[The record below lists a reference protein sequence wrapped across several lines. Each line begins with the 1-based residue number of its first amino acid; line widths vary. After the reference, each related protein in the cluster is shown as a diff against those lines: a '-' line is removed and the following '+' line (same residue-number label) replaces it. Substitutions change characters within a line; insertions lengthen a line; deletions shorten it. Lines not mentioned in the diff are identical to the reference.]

1 MEYWNDGFLEVI
13 LQYSNTPICLLAEV
27 HMKRSTERI
36 LVTHAGTL
44 PQPKDL
50 KEMLDAKNEGKP
62 YDHEAYSRRV
72 RSAVA
77 EGVRQQVDCGVDIV
91 NDGEL
96 GKPNFSRY
104 TRERLS
110 GFVEK
115 PAGPDFRPTSIFGR
129 DMIEFSEYF
138 NRGGRTSI
146 GHHSR
151 VFYCAEPLKYVGHAE
166 VKADI
171 ENLKAALQGKPIEE
185 AFLPAIAPGTM
196 EHWMKNE
203 YYPTDE
209 AYLFAIAD
217 AMHEEYKAIV
227 DAGFVLQIDD
237 PDLADAWQM
246 YPQMSVAEYRKYQEL
261 RISALNHGLR
271 DLPIDRV
278 RFHMCWGSYHGPHKY
293 DIPLRDIVDLILKV
307 RAGAYSIEASNPC
320 HEHEWRVWREVK
332 LPDDKV
338 LIPGVAG
345 HYSDFIEHPQAIADR
360 LVNFARLVG
369 KENVIAGTD
378 CGIGTRVGHPQVAWA
393 KFQAMAEG
401 ARLATKQLWG
411 R

>member
-1 MEYWNDGFLEVI
+1 
-13 LQYSNTPICLLAEV
+13 
-27 HMKRSTERI
+27 MKRSTERI
-36 LVTHAGTL
+36 LVTHAGSL
-44 PQPKDL
+44 ARPKDL
-50 KEMLDAKNEGKP
+50 MEMLLARNDGKP
-62 YDHEAYSRRV
+62 YDREALPERL

-77 EGVRQQVDCGVDIV
+77 EVAQKQIECGVDIV

-96 GKPNFSRY
+96 GKSNFSRY
-104 TRERLS
+104 ARERLS
-110 GFVEK
+110 GFVER
-115 PAGPDFRPTSIFGR
+115 PAGPDFKPTSIFGR
-129 DMIEFSEYF
+129 DMIEFPDYF

-151 VFYCAEPLKYVGHAE
+151 VFYCAEPLKYVGHDE

-171 ENLKAALQGKPIEE
+171 ENLKAALHGKQFEE

-203 YYPTDE
+203 YYPTEE

-227 DAGFVLQIDD
+227 NAGFVLQIDD

-246 YPQMSVAEYRKYQEL
+246 FPQMSVADYRKYQEM
-261 RISALNHGLR
+261 RIDALNHGLR

-293 DIPLRDIVDLILKV
+293 DIPLKDIVDIILKV

-320 HEHEWRVWREVK
+320 HEHEWRVWEDVK
-332 LPDDKV
+332 LPDGKI
-338 LIPGVAG
+338 LIPGVVG

-360 LVNFARLVG
+360 LVRYAKIMGR
-369 KENVIAGTD
+369 ENVIAGTD
-378 CGIGTRVGHPQVAWA
+378 CGIGSRVGHPQVGWA

>member
-1 MEYWNDGFLEVI
+1 
-13 LQYSNTPICLLAEV
+13 
-27 HMKRSTERI
+27 MKRSTERI
-36 LVTHAGTL
+36 LVTHAGSL
-44 PQPKDL
+44 ARPKDL
-50 KEMLDAKNEGKP
+50 MEMLLARNDGKP
-62 YDHEAYSRRV
+62 YDGEALAKRIHGAV
-72 RSAVA
+72 REVVEKQIA
-77 EGVRQQVDCGVDIV
+77 CGVDIV

-96 GKPNFSRY
+96 GKSNFSRY

-110 GFVEK
+110 GFVER
-115 PAGPDFRPTSIFGR
+115 PAKPDFKPTSIFGR
-129 DMIEFSEYF
+129 DMIEFPDYF

-146 GHHSR
+146 GHHDR
-151 VFYCAEPLKYVGHAE
+151 VFYCVEPLEYIGHGE

-171 ENLKAALQGKPIEE
+171 ENLKAALQGKQLEE
-185 AFLPAIAPGTM
+185 AFLPAVAPGTM

-203 YYPTDE
+203 CYSTEE

-246 YPQMSVAEYRKYQEL
+246 LPQMTVAEYRKYQEM
-261 RISALNHGLR
+261 RIDALNHGLR
-271 DLPIDRV
+271 DLPQDRV

-293 DIPLRDIVDLILKV
+293 DIPLKDIVDIILKV
-307 RAGAYSIEASNPC
+307 HAGAYSIEASNPC
-320 HEHEWRVWREVK
+320 HEHEWRVWEDVK
-332 LPDDKV
+332 LSDGKI
-338 LIPGVAG
+338 LIPGVVG

-360 LVNFARLVG
+360 LVRYAKVVG
-369 KENVIAGTD
+369 RENVIAGTD
-378 CGIGTRVGHPQVAWA
+378 CGIGSRVGHPQVGWA

>member
-1 MEYWNDGFLEVI
+1 
-13 LQYSNTPICLLAEV
+13 
-27 HMKRSTERI
+27 MKRSTERI
-36 LVTHAGTL
+36 LVTHAGSL
-44 PQPKDL
+44 ARPKDL
-50 KEMLDAKNEGKP
+50 MEMLLARNDGKP
-62 YDHEAYSRRV
+62 YDREALPKRL

-77 EGVRQQVDCGVDIV
+77 EAAQKQIECGVDIV

-96 GKPNFSRY
+96 GKSNFSRY
-104 TRERLS
+104 ARERLS
-110 GFVEK
+110 GFVER
-115 PAGPDFRPTSIFGR
+115 PAGPDFKPTSIFGR
-129 DMIEFSEYF
+129 DMIEFPDYF

-151 VFYCAEPLKYVGHAE
+151 VFYCAEPLKYVGHDE

-171 ENLKAALQGKPIEE
+171 ENLKAALHGKQFEE

-203 YYPTDE
+203 YYPTEE

-227 DAGFVLQIDD
+227 NAGFVLQIDD

-246 YPQMSVAEYRKYQEL
+246 FPQMSAADYRKYQEM
-261 RISALNHGLR
+261 RIDALNHGLR

-293 DIPLRDIVDLILKV
+293 DIPLKDIVDIVLKV

-320 HEHEWRVWREVK
+320 HEHEWRVWEDVK
-332 LPDDKV
+332 LPDGKI
-338 LIPGVAG
+338 LIPGVVG

-360 LVNFARLVG
+360 LVRYAKIMG
-369 KENVIAGTD
+369 CENVIAGTD
-378 CGIGTRVGHPQVAWA
+378 CGIGSRVGHPQVGWA